1 MFRKG
6 WYSIEAADQ
15 QKLQQS
21 YQQFQGYTNQ
31 LPNGGGMMQ

>member
-1 MFRKG
+1 MFKKG
-6 WYSIEAADQ
+6 WYAIEAADQ

-31 LPNGGGMMQ
+31 LPSGSTLQ